1 MTCICNEFRTSSKAL
16 HSGTQKQAGNPVI
29 LIRTPSK
36 HFSRYF
42 EVLLKFNDDTS
53 IHPLH
58 FLCISSIFLGISNVI
73 VTATF

>member
-53 IHPLH
+53 IHPSH